1 MSFACLLAQLL
12 PRAHPLPPF
21 PVRPPPAREQGFH
34 FPLGCLNAQ
43 AGSECPKGGFQSPLG
58 RPGSGYTRE
67 ACPEAAGGSLEGS
80 PPDTKDWSSFYGPRK
95 LEFFFFSNLQNHFKL
110 ASNKQT
116 KRWTHPGPHVRRVCR
131 ACARCVLHAGPR
143 TQTPRRR
150 RRVICSPSRP
160 PTGLPVHPWVPPPA
174 HSARSP
180 RKVHPWVPPPA
191 SSARSPQ
198 KAALAAGL
206 IAARDPCHCPCA
218 QLLRL
223 TLSCSVSA
231 SRPSAASP
239 TSPDKKAKRHQVKS
253 DPTPFGLRGR
263 VAHLLDKA

>member
-1 MSFACLLAQLL
+1 M
-12 PRAHPLPPF
+12 
-21 PVRPPPAREQGFH
+21 G
-34 FPLGCLNAQ
+34 
-43 AGSECPKGGFQSPLG
+43 
-58 RPGSGYTRE
+58 
-67 ACPEAAGGSLEGS
+67 PEN
-80 PPDTKDWSSFYGPRK
+80 WS
-95 LEFFFFSNLQNHFKL
+95 FFFFSNLQNHFKL

-150 RRVICSPSRP
+150 HRVICSPSRP
-160 PTGLPVHPWVPPPA
+160 PTGLP
-174 HSARSP
+174 
-180 RKVHPWVPPPA
+180 VHPWVPPPA

-223 TLSCSVSA
+223 MLSCSVSA

-263 VAHLLDKA
+263 VAHLLNKA

>member
-1 MSFACLLAQLL
+1 M
-12 PRAHPLPPF
+12 
-21 PVRPPPAREQGFH
+21 G
-34 FPLGCLNAQ
+34 
-43 AGSECPKGGFQSPLG
+43 
-58 RPGSGYTRE
+58 
-67 ACPEAAGGSLEGS
+67 PEN
-80 PPDTKDWSSFYGPRK
+80 WS
-95 LEFFFFSNLQNHFKL
+95 FFFFSNLQNHFKL

-150 RRVICSPSRP
+150 HRVICSPSRP

-223 TLSCSVSA
+223 MLSCSVSA